1 MASRKKQTET
11 TPVEEPQ
18 KDITQQLLDSFERG
32 KIEGQTL
39 GQQAVYRAMAEFVS
53 NRMVK
58 HFETRNDELA
68 KELREILLLIKQNI
82 QQTP

>member
-53 NRMVK
+53 QRMLK
-58 HFETRNDELA
+58 HFESRNDELA

>member
-53 NRMVK
+53 QRMLK
-58 HFETRNDELA
+58 HFESRNDELA
-68 KELREILLLIKQNI
+68 KELREILTLIKQNI

>member
-11 TPVEEPQ
+11 KLEQEQP

-53 NRMVK
+53 QRMLK
-58 HFETRNDELA
+58 HFESRNDELA
-68 KELREILLLIKQNI
+68 KELREILTLIKQNI